1 MKRII
6 FIMSILAISVAS
18 LIAQDIV
25 LEAEYPSVVQSGQ
38 QFTVTWTVN
47 ANNGDFT
54 APSLDGFYRLMGP
67 STSYSSST
75 QIINGK
81 VTRNITNSFTYVL
94 QAMDPGNYTIPGA
107 TYTIKNDVYR
117 SDPLTIEVVA
127 GNTAPPRGQTNTNN
141 SQQNPATT
149 RSNTSGSQVFLDFI
163 VNKREVYVGEPILA
177 TAKIYTRVNLSG
189 ISDVK
194 FPSFSGFMKTDLDTP
209 PLNNL
214 VEENVNGTV
223 YGAGVLQQFLLYP
236 QITGEIVIEP
246 MSVTALQ
253 QQRVSTGRGFN
264 SFFDS
269 FFDDFFS
276 SYQTV
281 PIAVASDPITIKVKP
296 LPGNR
301 PSDFSGVVGKLEMR
315 SSMDKDTVNVND
327 AITLSITVTGNGN
340 LRIAATPELDL
351 VPDIEQ
357 YDPKITD
364 NIRSS
369 SSGTSGSRTFE
380 FLLIPRFY
388 GDYTIPPVTY
398 SYFDPSTGKYE
409 KLSTPEYHFY
419 ANRVEDS
426 STGLMVYGGVSKEDV
441 RYVGQDIRFIKNRPG
456 RLQKTDRLMSE
467 SGSFYSLYGF
477 ALLLFLAILFIR
489 REHVRRNSDI
499 TAVKN
504 RRAGRVAVKRLK
516 VASEWLAKNDMER
529 FYEEVLKALW
539 GYLGDKFSVPQSS
552 LNKKAI
558 MEILK
563 SKGVDDN
570 KIDELSQI
578 IDTYE
583 FARYAPSSSEA
594 EASDLYAR
602 ALGFINY
609 LEGFVGR

>member
-1 MKRII
+1 
-6 FIMSILAISVAS
+6 
-18 LIAQDIV
+18 
-25 LEAEYPSVVQSGQ
+25 
-38 QFTVTWTVN
+38 
-47 ANNGDFT
+47 
-54 APSLDGFYRLMGP
+54 
-67 STSYSSST
+67 
-75 QIINGK
+75 
-81 VTRNITNSFTYVL
+81 
-94 QAMDPGNYTIPGA
+94 
-107 TYTIKNDVYR
+107 
-117 SDPLTIEVVA
+117 
-127 GNTAPPRGQTNTNN
+127 
-141 SQQNPATT
+141 
-149 RSNTSGSQVFLDFI
+149 
-163 VNKREVYVGEPILA
+163 
-177 TAKIYTRVNLSG
+177 
-189 ISDVK
+189 
-194 FPSFSGFMKTDLDTP
+194 MKTDLDTP
-209 PLNNL
+209 PLNNM
-214 VEENVNGTV
+214 VGENVYGTV

-364 NIRSS
+364 NIRNS

-456 RLQKTDRLMSE
+456 RL
-467 SGSFYSLYGF
+467 
-477 ALLLFLAILFIR
+477 
-489 REHVRRNSDI
+489 
-499 TAVKN
+499 KN
-504 RRAGRVAVKRLK
+504 RQIAVR
-516 VASEWLAKNDMER
+516 ER
-529 FYEEVLKALW
+529 FVLFAIR
-539 GYLGDKFSVPQSS
+539 FRSSPVPRDIVYQEGTCSQELRYHCRKKQEGRKGRGKTAESS
-552 LNKKAI
+552 FGMSGKK
-558 MEILK
+558 
-563 SKGVDDN
+563 
-570 KIDELSQI
+570 
-578 IDTYE
+578 
-583 FARYAPSSSEA
+583 
-594 EASDLYAR
+594 
-602 ALGFINY
+602 
-609 LEGFVGR
+609 